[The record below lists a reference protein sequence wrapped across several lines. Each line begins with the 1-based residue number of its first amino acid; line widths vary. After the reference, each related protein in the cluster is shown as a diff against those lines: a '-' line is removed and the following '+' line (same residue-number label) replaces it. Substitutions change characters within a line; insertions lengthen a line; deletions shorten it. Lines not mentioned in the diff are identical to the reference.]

1 METGVKQMEDVVQEI
16 LGAFQLEEGRA
27 DQYSPLTLA
36 FIGDCI
42 YDLVIRTMIVEQAN
56 APVNVLH
63 HKAASLVK
71 ASAQAKLFYQ
81 IEPLLTE
88 KERAVFRRGRNAK
101 SYTMAKNAS
110 MSDYRTATG
119 VEALM
124 GYLYLDHQMGRA
136 IELIKKG
143 LEKDHER

>member
-1 METGVKQMEDVVQEI
+1 METGVKETEDVLEEI
-16 LGAFQLEEGRA
+16 LGAFELEEGRA

-42 YDLVIRTMIVEQAN
+42 YDLVIRTMIVEKGN

-63 HKAASLVK
+63 HRAASLVK
-71 ASAQAKLFYQ
+71 ASAQTKLYYQ
-81 IEPLLTE
+81 IEPFLTE
-88 KERAVFRRGRNAK
+88 KEQAIFRRGRNAK

-119 VEALM
+119 VEALV
-124 GYLYLDHQMGRA
+124 GYLYLDHQMERV
-136 IELIKKG
+136 IMLIKKG
-143 LEKDHER
+143 LETNHEK